1 MFSQLLDGFLAR
13 IPSQCAVCHA
23 WPGHALCAAC
33 VNQFGQPVPRCQTCA
48 LPILATMRQCGR
60 CIANPPPL
68 DGALAAV
75 SYNYPW
81 SGLIV
86 RFKFHE
92 DTAWARSMA
101 TLLRS
106 TPWVEPALDAADWLI
121 PMPLSSERLG
131 ERGFNQALLLAR
143 ALDHDKTRSNILLR
157 IQHSAA
163 QSSLSRKERVRN
175 LQSAF
180 AVEPEH
186 YAAVRGK
193 RCVVVDDV
201 MTTGST
207 VHAAA
212 RVLRAA
218 GAASIT
224 ALVFARTE

>member
-1 MFSQLLDGFLAR
+1 
-13 IPSQCAVCHA
+13 
-23 WPGHALCAAC
+23 
-33 VNQFGQPVPRCQTCA
+33 
-48 LPILATMRQCGR
+48 MRQCGR
-60 CIANPPPL
+60 CISNPPPL

-75 SYNYPW
+75 SYAYPW

-86 RFKFHE
+86 RFKFQE

-121 PMPLSSERLG
+121 PMPLSVERMG
-131 ERGFNQALLLAR
+131 ERGFNQSLLLAR
-143 ALDHDKTRSNILLR
+143 ALDHDKTRVKILLR

-180 AVEPEH
+180 AIEPEH

-218 GAASIT
+218 GAASVT

>member
-1 MFSQLLDGFLAR
+1 
-13 IPSQCAVCHA
+13 
-23 WPGHALCAAC
+23 
-33 VNQFGQPVPRCQTCA
+33 
-48 LPILATMRQCGR
+48 MRQCGR
-60 CIANPPPL
+60 CITNPPPL

-75 SYNYPW
+75 SYAYPW

-86 RFKFHE
+86 QFKFHE

-121 PMPLSSERLG
+121 PVPLSGERLR

-143 ALDHDKTRSNILLR
+143 ALDRDKTRPNLLLR
-157 IQHSAA
+157 IQHSPA
-163 QSSLSRKERVRN
+163 QSTLSRKERVRN

-180 AVEPEH
+180 AIEPDH
-186 YAAVRGK
+186 YASLRGK
-193 RCVVVDDV
+193 RCVLVDDV

-207 VHAAA
+207 LHAAA
-212 RVLRAA
+212 NVLRAA
-218 GAASIT
+218 GAANVT